1 MFVNELCGNMQWTY
15 DSKKIQPAFAGGA
28 AWIGFIRT
36 FHFCQFTLVVANRWE
51 VIRYEPSHRY
61 FSKQTRPTS
70 LSLSLQVLNSE
81 PKPHDFAFWLCVFPV
96 EAFPW
101 KLLQLPNMQLATLAI
116 WWFGLICW
124 GKQAWAAAFDSHGSY
139 AKSTRLDNSEHPLL
153 KLKLLNSHIDHWKNS
168 TWICPLPRQVAW
180 GFACS
185 KVDGLE
191 NVLHHL
197 TWCRKQSPP
206 AFQPRKGCWMFEKPY
221 PKHHVYCIHMY
232 TICISSVCMS
242 CM

>member
-1 MFVNELCGNMQWTY
+1 
-15 DSKKIQPAFAGGA
+15 
-28 AWIGFIRT
+28 
-36 FHFCQFTLVVANRWE
+36 
-51 VIRYEPSHRY
+51 
-61 FSKQTRPTS
+61 
-70 LSLSLQVLNSE
+70 
-81 PKPHDFAFWLCVFPV
+81 
-96 EAFPW
+96 
-101 KLLQLPNMQLATLAI
+101 MQLATLAI

-206 AFQPRKGCWMFEKPY
+206 AFQPRKGCRMFEKPY
-221 PKHHVYCIHMY
+221 PKHHVYCLHVY
-232 TICISSVCMS
+232 TICISSVCML
-242 CM
+242 CMYYCMEAVCVAAQLHSSLSWRAWGLSKGSFLARGPKSLLCGWVLGSSFHDLS